1 MTKPTESRWKKIMLF
16 NGFQDEKLK
25 KKNGEIP
32 INKMHFSSLKD
43 PNNVSNFWEISI
55 IIAASVVYDVLT
67 KQNRRTNSEL

>member
-1 MTKPTESRWKKIMLF
+1 MLF

-67 KQNRRTNSEL
+67 